1 MTPLRRTLA
10 SLALA
15 SLVAAGCGG
24 DDGGGGG
31 EDATPTTGAGDTP
44 TTTEAAPEPVR
55 GGTLVYAVE
64 SDTSQP
70 WLPDQ
75 MLCAAACYSTVGR
88 TVYEPL
94 TIGGTDG
101 EPHPY
106 LLESFSANEDFTVWT
121 LVVRQGIKFHDGT
134 DFNADAVAFN
144 LDRTRNSA
152 LVAKAVQPIQ
162 SIASDGAS
170 TVTVTMS
177 SPWRAFAVYLQSQ
190 LGLIGSPT
198 WIQAA
203 VDAQAAGDTSLI
215 TQPVGTG
222 PFVFESYESGENG
235 RFTATRFEDY
245 WRGDGPNSVTGEGLP
260 YLDGVEVRFI
270 PDSSARTQ
278 ALLAGDI
285 DLVQTAN
292 GVEISD
298 LRENDEVTLTELTT
312 PYETETGYLLI
323 NNMAEVGGAPNPF
336 ADLRVRQGLA
346 YATNNEV
353 LSEARTAGEYPVA
366 NGPFPPGRQ
375 GYLEDS
381 GQLPYDPEAA
391 RALVDEVTGGSGSL
405 AITLKTTTDPFNLTT
420 AELLKEMWEEVG
432 FSVNLDQ
439 IPQGEFIG
447 QALAGN
453 FQVFTWRNH
462 AGSDPD
468 GQWVWWSSETTTG
481 LALNFGRIIDPEVD
495 RLLGV
500 IRTSIDEATRV
511 TAAEDLN
518 RYMNEQVFNVW
529 NTWVH
534 WAMATDTDVY
544 NAGTLHIP
552 DAPSD
557 VAALIGGV
565 VTPIEIFVSDA

>member
-1 MTPLRRTLA
+1 VKGFRRSLGLLA
-10 SLALA
+10 VAL
-15 SLVAAGCGG
+15 LVATGCGG
-24 DDGGGGG
+24 DDSSSDD
-31 EDATPTTGAGDTP
+31 EATPGTGPEGETP
-44 TTTEAAPEPVR
+44 TTEAATPEPVR

-64 SDTSQP
+64 ADTSQP

-94 TIGGTDG
+94 VIGGTDG

-106 LLESFSANEDFTVWT
+106 LLESFTPNEDSTVWT

-134 DFNADAVAFN
+134 DLNADAVAFN
-144 LDRTRNSA
+144 LDRTRVSA
-152 LVAKAVQPIQ
+152 LVAKAVQPITAIQ
-162 SIASDGAS
+162 SDGAY

-177 SPWRAFAVYLQSQ
+177 TTWAAFPIYLQSQ

-203 VDAQAAGDTSLI
+203 VDAQAAGDSSLL

-222 PFVFESYESGENG
+222 PFVYEDYESGENG

-260 YLDGVEVRFI
+260 YLDRVEVRFM
-270 PDSSARTQ
+270 PDSSARSQ
-278 ALLAGDI
+278 ALLSGDV

-292 GVEISD
+292 GVEIHD
-298 LRENDEVTLTELTT
+298 LRENPDVRLTELTT
-312 PYETETGYLLI
+312 PWETETGYLLI
-323 NNMAEVGGAPNPF
+323 NNAAEVGGAPNPF
-336 ADLRVRQGLA
+336 ADLRVRQALA
-346 YATNNEV
+346 HATNNEV
-353 LSEARTAGEYPVA
+353 LSEVRAAGEYPVA

-381 GQLPYDPEAA
+381 GQLPYDPDAA
-391 RALVDEVTGGSGSL
+391 RALVEEITGGSGPL
-405 AITLKTTTDPFNLTT
+405 AVTLKTTTDPFNLTT

-432 FSVNLDQ
+432 FSVTLDQ

-462 AGSDPD
+462 PGADPD
-468 GQWVWWSSETTTG
+468 AQWVWWNSQTTTG
-481 LALNFGRIIDPEVD
+481 LALNFGRIVDTEVD
-495 RLLGV
+495 RLLEE
-500 IRTSIDEATRV
+500 IRTETDEELR
-511 TAAEDLN
+511 TAAAEELN

-529 NTWVH
+529 STWVH
-534 WAMATDTDVY
+534 WAMATATDVY

-552 DAPSD
+552 DETGD
-557 VAALIGGV
+557 VTATIGGV
-565 VTPIEIFVSDA
+565 VTPIEMFIADG